1 MTRYLLVLLA
11 TLLLVP
17 AVAATGEVP
26 TPVPA
31 ELAGLELPDQFGGR
45 DSLMAHQGSALVAVV
60 VNVRRLALIE
70 TWERDLS
77 LRIPGIRF
85 LNVAD
90 LPSAG
95 VVDLERTAATLRRRV
110 PAEVPVL
117 MDVERH
123 WATLLELD
131 TELPNLLVFDAG
143 TRLVARFRGR
153 WSEALARDVVAA
165 IESLPAPTAAL
176 P

>member
-1 MTRYLLVLLA
+1 MIRSTCLLLA
-11 TLLLVP
+11 VVALGSLLP
-17 AVAATGEVP
+17 VAGGVP
-26 TPVPA
+26 TPAPA
-31 ELAGLELPDQFGGR
+31 ELLTLELQNQFGGR
-45 DSLMAHQGSALVAVV
+45 DSLVAHQGSALVAVV

-77 LRIPGIRF
+77 VKIPGIRF
-85 LNVAD
+85 FNVAD
-90 LPSAG
+90 LPSQG
-95 VVDLERTAATLRRRV
+95 VVDLEQTAATLRRRV
-110 PAEVPVL
+110 PPEVPVL

-131 TELPNLLVFDAG
+131 TNLPNLLVFDAG
-143 TRLVARFRGR
+143 SMLVARFRGR

-165 IESLPAPTAAL
+165 IESLPAPLAAS